1 MFHEIYYHGNVKST
15 GMLNMTNTHHMPE
28 KSRQYSGLANLVKEV
43 RLGKNLSQREFS
55 RMLGM
60 SNAYVAHLEGG
71 KIQPSVKTLRNISTT
86 LELPYNR
93 LALLAKYIDPS
104 IFDRPVNADDSIRFK
119 AIADLTDE
127 EWQSVLDYID
137 YVRSK
142 RNNSVDGSN

>member
-1 MFHEIYYHGNVKST
+1 
-15 GMLNMTNTHHMPE
+15 MTNRQHIPE

-86 LELPYNR
+86 LGLPYNR

-104 IFDRPVNADDSIRFK
+104 IFDQPINADDSIRFK

-127 EWQSVLDYID
+127 EWQSVSDYID

-142 RNNSVDGSN
+142 RKNSVDGSH

>member
-1 MFHEIYYHGNVKST
+1 
-15 GMLNMTNTHHMPE
+15 MTNPDHIPDQD
-28 KSRQYSGLANLVKEV
+28 RQYYRLANLVKEV
-43 RLGKNLSQREFS
+43 RLGKKLSQREFS

-86 LELPYNR
+86 LGLPYNR

-142 RNNSVDGSN
+142 RNNSVDGIN

>member
-1 MFHEIYYHGNVKST
+1 
-15 GMLNMTNTHHMPE
+15 MTNRQHIPE

-43 RLGKNLSQREFS
+43 RLGKKLSQREFS

-86 LELPYNR
+86 LGLPYNR

-104 IFDRPVNADDSIRFK
+104 IFDWPVNADDSIRFK

-142 RNNSVDGSN
+142 RNNSVDGIN

>member
-1 MFHEIYYHGNVKST
+1 
-15 GMLNMTNTHHMPE
+15 MTNRQHIPE

-43 RLGKNLSQREFS
+43 RLGKKLSQREFS

-86 LELPYNR
+86 LGLPYNR

-142 RNNSVDGSN
+142 RNNSVDGIN

>member
-1 MFHEIYYHGNVKST
+1 
-15 GMLNMTNTHHMPE
+15 
-28 KSRQYSGLANLVKEV
+28 
-43 RLGKNLSQREFS
+43 
-55 RMLGM
+55 MLGM

-86 LELPYNR
+86 LGLPYNR

-142 RNNSVDGSN
+142 RNNSVDGIN

>member
-1 MFHEIYYHGNVKST
+1 
-15 GMLNMTNTHHMPE
+15 MLNMTNPDHIPDQD
-28 KSRQYSGLANLVKEV
+28 RQYYRLANLVKEI
-43 RLGKNLSQREFS
+43 RLEKKLSQREFS

-86 LELPYNR
+86 LGLPYNR

-142 RNNSVDGSN
+142 RNNSVDGIN

>member
-1 MFHEIYYHGNVKST
+1 
-15 GMLNMTNTHHMPE
+15 MTNRQHIPE

-43 RLGKNLSQREFS
+43 RLGKKLSQREFS

-86 LELPYNR
+86 LGLPYNR

>member
-1 MFHEIYYHGNVKST
+1 
-15 GMLNMTNTHHMPE
+15 MTNRHNIPE

-43 RLGKNLSQREFS
+43 RLGKKLSQREFS

-86 LELPYNR
+86 LGLPYNR

-104 IFDRPVNADDSIRFK
+104 IFDQPINAADSTRFK